1 MEEKNLLDQHEAQ
14 QPQLMDANVSRRKFF
29 SFAGLSAATLI
40 TAVSCSKDYRG
51 GTPASD
57 FAQMDPRNMPK
68 NTVNLGSGD
77 IGILNYAYALEQ
89 LEAAFY
95 IAVTSSFYTGI
106 QAKERIYLED
116 IRDHEIAHRE
126 FFKNA
131 LGDKAIGTLLFDFSS
146 INFSDRNSVLGTA
159 RAFEDLG
166 VAAYNGAGELLENP
180 TYLLLA
186 GKIVSV
192 EARHAAAVRDLI
204 RYGSFADSPP
214 VDGRGLDWSKTPQEV
229 LAIAST
235 YIKTK
240 IIANNLPTS

>member
-1 MEEKNLLDQHEAQ
+1 MIEKNDFFEEGKTMPSTKNV
-14 QPQLMDANVSRRKFF
+14 QPSRRQFLAY
-29 SFAGLSAATLI
+29 AGLTTSVLALG
-40 TAVSCSKDYRG
+40 SCKKIVEEIKDYTKDNQG
-51 GTPASD
+51 SQG
-57 FAQMDPRNMPK
+57 

-95 IAVTSSFYTGI
+95 TKVAESFFSGI
-106 QAKERIYLED
+106 SAKERTYLED

-131 LGDKAIGTLLFDFSS
+131 LGSNAIGPLQLDFSS
-146 INFSDRNSVLGTA
+146 INFASRDSVLSTA
-159 RAFEDLG
+159 KAFEDLG
-166 VAAYNGAGELLENP
+166 VSAYNGAGELLQNA

-192 EARHAAAVRDLI
+192 EARHAAAIRDLLN
-204 RYGSFADSPP
+204 YGSF
-214 VDGRGLDWSKTPQEV
+214 VDNTVVNEMGLDVYRTPPQV
-229 LAIAST
+229 LQIAGT

-240 IIANNLPTS
+240 INASNLPTS